1 MSLFSMPY
9 DLNQVNDQIAPSR
22 EAELFSKDDLEF
34 RTITTL
40 LHRLGTSERIDLD
53 NFHVP
58 TSQRSD
64 LKLLAALSAL
74 LVRNAEIIAVMP
86 ERSVLGTTLFVCS
99 GAEDLIRPYFPEDES
114 TSPAIPITSRDD
126 FVTRNP
132 EKNDP
137 VGPVQLLNSP
147 ISVDI
152 GSDIFAFILQ
162 NWFVILPIPN
172 LLR

>member
-1 MSLFSMPY
+1 MSLVSLPY

-40 LHRLGTSERIDLD
+40 LHRLGMSERIDLD

-58 TSQRSD
+58 TPQRSD

-86 ERSVLGTTLFVCS
+86 KRSVLGTTIFVGS
-99 GAEDLIRPYFPEDES
+99 GVENMTGQYFPDYES
-114 TSPAIPITSRDD
+114 TSPAKSITSPDN
-126 FVTRNP
+126 FVTSNP
-132 EKNDP
+132 EKDDP
-137 VGPVQLLNSP
+137 VGPVQLLDSP
-147 ISVDI
+147 TSVDI